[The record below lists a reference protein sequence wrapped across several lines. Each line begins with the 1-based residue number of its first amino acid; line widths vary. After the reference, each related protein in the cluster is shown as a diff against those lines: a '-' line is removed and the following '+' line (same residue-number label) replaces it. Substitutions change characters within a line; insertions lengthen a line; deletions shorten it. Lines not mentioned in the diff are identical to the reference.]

1 MSAIEGNIFDWFR
14 SPEEC
19 LRYRVRVGSWMSPVD
34 EVSCARVIL
43 LMEADRALRYQPSM
57 PEINE
62 VPTMNLRRFVWCH
75 GLDHRSLFDNRAD
88 LARPFVPYPLLA
100 AWDSSPSAVVDVYWR
115 CDRRLYLSVDRQ
127 RWKWCAVCP
136 GQRWISGKVSN
147 GIPEMPEFQKV
158 PTRRLRIKEVVRV
171 LDSDSL
177 SLPGC

>member
-1 MSAIEGNIFDWFR
+1 M
-14 SPEEC
+14 
-19 LRYRVRVGSWMSPVD
+19 VGSSRCPFGELPSVW
-34 EVSCARVIL
+34 VIL
-43 LMEADRALRYQPSM
+43 LMEAELALLYQPWM

-75 GLDHRSLFDNRAD
+75 GLDHRCLFDNRAD

-136 GQRWISGKVSN
+136 GQRWISGMVSD
-147 GIPEMPEFQKV
+147 GIPGMPEFQRA
-158 PTRRLRIKEVVRV
+158 PTRMLRMRAELVALTRIPRAFGVFEGRHTASVV
-171 LDSDSL
+171 
-177 SLPGC
+177 